1 MPSNEDGTK
10 GPEMTKIVSNSLRLA
25 GLCIVLAMA
34 ACGGGGGGD
43 ATSGPVT
50 PTNPSTPTTPV
61 DPVTPTPVSTNR
73 IEPLDLGL
81 PKAVAVQAK
90 SVQSGALLPATVR
103 LGPLDTTQALTKTA
117 AQTSGGSA
125 APTQIGVSRPVD
137 ATATARVTL
146 SQLKWQPADGG
157 MQRAAIR
164 FTSDG
169 ARGVRV
175 GVLVRNLP
183 QGTTLRF
190 YAQDGDSSAQVSGAE
205 VLSTI
210 QRNLDAGDTGNAART
225 YWSPD
230 FGGAETTLEV
240 ELPVSANM
248 AQLDIAVP
256 AISHFVVSAD
266 EAAAQSVL
274 KVGEAGTC
282 NIDVSCKPELSSESR
297 SVARMIFVR
306 DGKSYL
312 CTGTLLND
320 SQSST
325 SPYFLSAN
333 HCISSQTVASSL
345 TTDWFYR
352 STSCNSGSL
361 NPATQRVVGGAA
373 LLYADAATDTSFMRL
388 SNAAPQGSVYAG
400 SYFGDVLQTAS
411 VIGIHHPA
419 GDLQKTSAGTVAQF
433 SNCSDEQCL
442 TSNQQD
448 GRFLSVGWTQGT
460 TEGGSSGSG
469 LFFGI
474 GSSRYVV
481 GQLYGGS
488 SSCLA
493 PAGLDFYGR
502 FDVAF
507 RSALKQWLKPGA

>member
-1 MPSNEDGTK
+1 
-10 GPEMTKIVSNSLRLA
+10 MTKSVSTSLRLA
-25 GLCIVLAMA
+25 SLGVVLLMA

-43 ATSGPVT
+43 AAADPVTPVAPVTPVTPSDPSIPTTPVGPVT
-50 PTNPSTPTTPV
+50 PAPA
-61 DPVTPTPVSTNR
+61 STNR

-81 PKAVAVQAK
+81 PKAVALQAR
-90 SVQSGALLPATVR
+90 SLQSAALLPTTVR
-103 LGPLDTTQALTKTA
+103 LGPLDATQALAKSV
-117 AQTSGGSA
+117 AQTPSDSA
-125 APTQIGVSRPVD
+125 TPVQIGVSRPVA
-137 ATATARVTL
+137 ATATTRMTL
-146 SQLKWQPADGG
+146 TQLQWTPTGSG

-164 FTSDG
+164 FASDG
-169 ARGVRV
+169 ALGVRV
-175 GVLVRNLP
+175 GVLVRNVP

-190 YAQDGDSSAQVSGAE
+190 YAQQGGPSVQVSGDE
-205 VLSTI
+205 VLRTV

-230 FGGAETTLEV
+230 FGGAETTLEI
-240 ELPVSANM
+240 ELPVSANL

-266 EAAAQSVL
+266 AAAAQTLL
-274 KVGEAGTC
+274 KVGEAGAC

-325 SPYFLSAN
+325 TPYFLSAN
-333 HCISSQTVASSL
+333 HCISSQSVASSL

-352 STSCNSGSL
+352 STACNSASV
-361 NPATQRVVGGAA
+361 NPAAQRVAGGAA

-388 SNAAPQGSVYAG
+388 NNAAPQGSVYAG

-433 SNCSDEQCL
+433 SNCSNEQCL

-469 LFFGI
+469 LFLGI

-481 GQLYGGS
+481 GQLYGGA

-493 PAGLDFYGR
+493 PAGRDYYGR